1 MEIENRKILKGEA
14 LDLVNAV
21 IPVSHG
27 IESADFV
34 NDRLVVIHGP
44 TPGGQFEKSSMTKTT
59 IHRAPD
65 NAIKFFSEDAS

>member
-21 IPVSHG
+21 IPVNHG
-27 IESADFV
+27 IESADFE

-44 TPGGQFEKSSMTKTT
+44 TPGGQFKKGSITKTT
-59 IHRAPD
+59 IHRAAD
-65 NAIKFFSEDAS
+65 GCIKFFSEDAG